1 MVDVVVG
8 AVVAVAIVR
17 CWSLLDEV
25 VCDDEAML
33 FVVKGAGTAESF
45 VGRSMC
51 HNLVDGSRVPVK
63 MSCCCSTWTMQ
74 MAFASRSAMQPAS
87 QSCLMERRE

>member
-25 VCDDEAML
+25 VADEAML
-33 FVVKGAGTAESF
+33 FVVKGAGAAESF

-51 HNLVDGSRVPVK
+51 HNLVDGSRAPVK

-74 MAFASRSAMQPAS
+74 MAFASRIAVQPAS
-87 QSCLMERRE
+87 QSCPMESRE